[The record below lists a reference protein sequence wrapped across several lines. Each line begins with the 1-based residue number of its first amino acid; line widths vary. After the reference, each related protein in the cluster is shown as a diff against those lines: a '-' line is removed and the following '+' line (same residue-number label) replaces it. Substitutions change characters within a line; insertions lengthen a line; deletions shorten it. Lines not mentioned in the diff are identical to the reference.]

1 MNVNVLAWYSTRK
14 LSVSPPHFVKCSTP
28 ITVKSALWVT
38 AKLQGR
44 YSVEDSDD
52 DDDDDS
58 FLFNTATYIS
68 FEDPAEAML
77 YELRW
82 SGTK

>member
-1 MNVNVLAWYSTRK
+1 MIVNPLLWYGTRELK
-14 LSVSPPHFVKCSTP
+14 LTPPHFVKCSAPLTGTSLEWV
-28 ITVKSALWVT
+28 IT
-38 AKLQGR
+38 KLQGR
-44 YSVEDSDD
+44 YTKDD
-52 DDDDDS
+52 AWDDDS
-58 FLFNTATYIS
+58 ELFFVDTQYIS

>member
-1 MNVNVLAWYSTRK
+1 MNINVLAWYATRK
-14 LSVSPPHFVKCSTP
+14 LVTAPPHFVKCSTP
-28 ITVKSALWVT
+28 LSDKSLLWVMT
-38 AKLQGR
+38 KLQGR
-44 YSVEDSDD
+44 YSLTDSDED
-52 DDDDDS
+52 DD
-58 FLFNTATYIS
+58 FLFLTTQDIS

>member
-1 MNVNVLAWYSTRK
+1 MNVNVLAWYATRK
-14 LSVSPPHFVKCSTP
+14 LSICPPHFVKCTTP
-28 ITVKSALWVT
+28 VTEKTLLWVMS
-38 AKLQGR
+38 KLHGR
-44 YSVEDSDD
+44 YTLEEGDD
-52 DDDDDS
+52 DDFMFVS
-58 FLFNTATYIS
+58 IRYIS

>member
-1 MNVNVLAWYSTRK
+1 MIVNPLLWYSTRELK
-14 LSVSPPHFVKCSTP
+14 SPAPHFVKCSTP
-28 ITVKSALWVT
+28 INDNSLQWVYT
-38 AKLQGR
+38 KLQGR
-44 YSVEDSDD
+44 FSKEDSSDSDD
-52 DDDDDS
+52 
-58 FLFNTATYIS
+58 FFVTTQFIS

>member
-1 MNVNVLAWYSTRK
+1 MNVNVLAWYATRK
-14 LSVSPPHFVKCSTP
+14 LAISPPHFVKCSTP
-28 ITVKSALWVT
+28 LSDKSLLWVMT
-38 AKLQGR
+38 KLQGR
-44 YSVEDSDD
+44 YSLTDSEEEDDFM
-52 DDDDDS
+52 
-58 FLFNTATYIS
+58 FLTTQDIY

>member
-1 MNVNVLAWYSTRK
+1 MIVNPLLWYGIRELK
-14 LSVSPPHFVKCSTP
+14 LTPPHFVKCSAPLTE
-28 ITVKSALWVT
+28 TSLEWVI

-44 YSVEDSDD
+44 YTREDVW
-52 DDDDDS
+52 DDDS
-58 FLFNTATYIS
+58 ELFFVDTQYIS

>member
-1 MNVNVLAWYSTRK
+1 MIVNPLLWYGTRELK
-14 LSVSPPHFVKCSTP
+14 LTPPHFVKCSTP
-28 ITVKSALWVT
+28 LTENSLEWVIT
-38 AKLQGR
+38 KLQGR
-44 YSVEDSDD
+44 YTKEDAY
-52 DDDDDS
+52 DDDS
-58 FLFNTATYIS
+58 ELFFVDTRYIS

>member
-1 MNVNVLAWYSTRK
+1 MIVNPLLWYGTRELK
-14 LSVSPPHFVKCSTP
+14 LTPPHFVKCSAPLTGTSLEWV
-28 ITVKSALWVT
+28 IT
-38 AKLQGR
+38 KLQGR
-44 YSVEDSDD
+44 YTKEDISDD
-52 DDDDDS
+52 DTD
-58 FLFNTATYIS
+58 LFFVDTQCIS

>member
-1 MNVNVLAWYSTRK
+1 MNINVLSWYSTRK
-14 LSVSPPHFVKCSTP
+14 LSTSPPHFTKCSTP
-28 ITVKSALWVT
+28 LTDTAMVWVLT
-38 AKLQGR
+38 KLQGR
-44 YSVEDSDD
+44 YSVEDTEDTD
-52 DDDDDS
+52 EDFF
-58 FLFNTATYIS
+58 FLNSHCIS

>member
-1 MNVNVLAWYSTRK
+1 L
-14 LSVSPPHFVKCSTP
+14 L
-28 ITVKSALWVT
+28 
-38 AKLQGR
+38 
-44 YSVEDSDD
+44 
-52 DDDDDS
+52 
-58 FLFNTATYIS
+58 NTSTYIS